1 MADLRTRNVQTIV
14 STDTHRVLRDCAYT
28 RGKTLKDMI
37 GEVLE
42 DFVIKVKEETQLKRT
57 LSVP

>member
-1 MADLRTRNVQTIV
+1 MADLRTRHAQTLI
-14 STDTHRVLRDCAYT
+14 SNDTHRVLRDCAYT
-28 RGKTLKDMI
+28 RGKTLKDLI